1 MYFLLSQCRKLLP
14 TLTEYQ
20 TGETKQKIEIEDFNP
35 IRRLDHIDK
44 TKIKLF
50 VKTHAKHADF
60 QSVLF
65 YLLIVLYATGRAP
78 KSVCNR

>member
-44 TKIKLF
+44 TKIKL
-50 VKTHAKHADF
+50 KTHAKHADF

-78 KSVCNR
+78 KSVCNS